1 MPAWKTFATVMKKIE
16 AGTYEYFYP
25 KAAVKK

>member
-1 MPAWKTFATVMKKIE
+1 MKKIE

-25 KAAVKK
+25 PIKKAVGDRR